1 MPRSDTLRTD
11 LPPVLFSIAMDA
23 TSFFFYLFS
32 AVMLLSAFRV
42 VTVRNPVHAVLYLML
57 TFSQATGLW
66 LLLRAEFLAII
77 LILVYLGAV
86 MVLFL
91 FVVMMLDAHVE
102 SMRRGFWRNFPLALI
117 VGVLISIELAAV
129 VIGGF
134 HSVEAPPMA
143 AAVPDTA
150 GYIAQ
155 HSNTAELGRLLYTE
169 YLFPLEVV
177 VVILLVAMISAI
189 ALTLRKRKDNKAI
202 EPGLQLR
209 VQPKDRIQLVNVATV
224 QRAPA
229 APETDNTPPEA
240 AS

>member
-1 MPRSDTLRTD
+1 
-11 LPPVLFSIAMDA
+11 MDA

-42 VTVRNPVHAVLYLML
+42 VTVRNPVHAVLFLIL
-57 TFSQATGLW
+57 TFSQAAGLW

-77 LILVYLGAV
+77 LVLVYLGAV

-91 FVVMMLDAHVE
+91 FVVMMLDANTE
-102 SMRRGFWRNFPLALI
+102 TMRQGFWRNFPMALI
-117 VGVLISIELAAV
+117 VGVLISIELGV
-129 VIGGF
+129 VVVGGF
-134 HSVEAPPMA
+134 HSVEAPALA
-143 AAVPDTA
+143 AAVPDAA
-150 GYIAQ
+150 GYFEQ
-155 HSNTAELGRLLYTE
+155 HSNTAELGRLIYTE
-169 YLFPLEVV
+169 YLFPLEIVV
-177 VVILLVAMISAI
+177 TILLVAMIAAI

-209 VQPKDRIQLVNVATV
+209 VQPRDRVKLVDLATV

-229 APETDNTPPEA
+229 APDADNTPQEA

>member
-1 MPRSDTLRTD
+1 
-11 LPPVLFSIAMDA
+11 MDA

-42 VTVRNPVHAVLYLML
+42 VTVRNPVHAVLFLML

-77 LILVYLGAV
+77 LVLVYLGAV

-91 FVVMMLDAHVE
+91 FVVMMLDAHME
-102 SMRRGFWRNFPLALI
+102 SLRQGFWRNFPLALL
-117 VGVLISIELAAV
+117 VGALISIELAVV

-134 HSVEAPPMA
+134 HSVEAPA
-143 AAVPDTA
+143 LAGAVPDTA

-155 HSNTAELGRLLYTE
+155 HSNTAELGRLIYTE

-177 VVILLVAMISAI
+177 VVILLVAMIAAI

-209 VQPKDRIQLVNVATV
+209 VQPRDRVRLVNVATV
-224 QRAPA
+224 RRAPA
-229 APETDNTPPEA
+229 APAGDADSTAQEG